1 MDEDLSKSFGC
12 FMDKQ
17 KRSKKDSKRIMYYIN
32 LIGFIIVLFSAIPII
47 PIILE
52 ETFEISFILSYVI
65 GLIFGIILVNVS
77 NHIGSPWAPKLSL
90 IEKNI
95 LIIIESLKCIESYNN
110 DKDKFSIFEASR
122 KLSKVERQLDGPP
135 RNYRFWSALMKEDI
149 GCLSLLKLNF
159 RNRLIPNLIRGNDE
173 DLNQVY
179 FIIEKFAKYLLN
191 PTISQLKELNVQMS
205 KLNTYPPEESKL
217 KTIFRHT
224 YLKHFCVVILII
236 STGYFVFN
244 IGLTI
249 GASIDTAYIVGI
261 GFIGTLV
268 TIYWFRHNE
277 I

>member
-1 MDEDLSKSFGC
+1 MIDEELSISFDR
-12 FMDKQ
+12 FKKKQ
-17 KRSKKDSKRIMYYIN
+17 EFSKKDSKRIMYYIN
-32 LIGFIIVLFSAIPII
+32 QIGSIILLFSVIPII

-52 ETFEISFILSYVI
+52 EAFEISFILSYVI

-95 LIIIESLKCIESYNN
+95 LIIIESLKCIESYHK
-110 DKDKFSIFEASR
+110 DKDEFSRIEASR
-122 KLSKVERQLDGPP
+122 KLSKVERQLDGPT

-179 FIIEKFAKYLLN
+179 LIIEKFAKYLLN

-217 KTIFRHT
+217 KTIFKHT
-224 YLKHFCVVILII
+224 YLKHICISILFI
-236 STGYFVFN
+236 SLSYSVFN
-244 IGLTI
+244 IGLII
-249 GASIDTAYIVGI
+249 GVKIDTAYMVGI
-261 GFIGTLV
+261 GLFGVLI
-268 TIYWFRHNE
+268 TIYFKDF
-277 I
+277 IK